1 MKNSNNLL
9 AGLNEAQIKAVTAL
23 NGPVLVIAGAGSG
36 KTKTLVHRLAY
47 LIAEVGMPASDL
59 LAVTFT
65 NKAAHEMK
73 QRVSEILGITDKYE
87 LPTVGTFHSV
97 SCSFLRQ
104 GSRFFNYPAHFSIYD
119 QDDQLSLV
127 KKIIKEFG
135 YDIKTTPPGAVLNL
149 ISKAKSDLV
158 KPGQFFDKYED
169 NYFTGVVKNVYE
181 KYQNELRL
189 NQAFDFD
196 DLISEQVYLWRSQPE
211 WLARYQN
218 RYRYILVD
226 EYQDT
231 NHSQYNWVKLLAE
244 QSRNIY
250 VVGDDWQSIYSWRGA
265 DFGNI
270 LRFTKDYP
278 EAAVIKLEQNYRSTK
293 NIINASNAV
302 MAKAQL
308 KVDKVLWTDNEV
320 GAKIRIVE
328 VADEVAEAR
337 YVISEAVRLASDNFD
352 GDVSYQAESGASL
365 LPDFIPMSRY
375 YDEPKNLSGLV
386 VLYRTNAQSRALE
399 EECLKAGLPYRLVG
413 GVRFYERRE
422 IKDILAYLKLLVN
435 PADSLSFKRVILA
448 PSRGVGLASID
459 VILKTAQD
467 NNLQYLSADLLQLTG
482 LPTSRQQILA
492 SFIAKFMVWQTRLA
506 TMTVSELME
515 AVLEESG
522 LKQELLDGTE
532 EGEARYQ
539 NIEELKTVAAERAPG
554 VGLEALQAFITE
566 VSLWQDQDSLSD
578 NKHGLT
584 LMTVH
589 SAKGLEFE
597 TVFLTGLEEGL
608 FPHSSSFDEPEE
620 MEEERRLC
628 YVALTRA
635 KKKVYCIYALNRRLF
650 GNVLMGLPSRFIGEI
665 PSSLIEFKSASP
677 F

>member
-9 AGLNEAQIKAVTAL
+9 SGLNDAQVKAVTAL

-47 LIAEVGMPASDL
+47 LIAEAKIPPADL

-65 NKAAHEMK
+65 NKAAQEMK
-73 QRVSEILGITDKYE
+73 QRVSQILGITNRE
-87 LPTVGTFHSV
+87 ALPTVGTFHSV

-104 GSRFFNYPAHFSIYD
+104 GAQLLNYPAHFSIYD

-127 KKIIKEFG
+127 KKIIKDFG

-149 ISKAKSDLV
+149 ISKAKSNLV
-158 KPGQFFDKYED
+158 KPSEFFDKYEN
-169 NYFTGVVKNVYE
+169 NYFTSLVKKVYE
-181 KYQNELRL
+181 NYQDDLRL

-196 DLISEQVYLWRSQPE
+196 DLISEQVYLWRSQPA
-211 WLARYQN
+211 WLARYHN
-218 RYRYILVD
+218 RYKYILVD

-231 NHSQYNWVKLLAE
+231 NHSQYIWVKLLAE

-278 EAAVIKLEQNYRSTK
+278 DAQVIKLEQNYRSTQ

-308 KVDKVLWTDNEV
+308 KVDKVLWTNNTKGE
-320 GAKIRIVE
+320 AIKIVE

-337 YVISEAVRLASDNFD
+337 YVINEAIRLASDNFD
-352 GDVSYQAESGASL
+352 GDISYQPESASL
-365 LPDFIPMSRY
+365 LPNFVPMSRY
-375 YDEPKNLSGLV
+375 YDEPRNLSGLV

-399 EECLKAGLPYRLVG
+399 EECLKSGLPYRLVG

-422 IKDILAYLKLLVN
+422 IKDMLAYLKLLVN
-435 PADSLSFKRVILA
+435 PADSLSFKRAILA
-448 PSRGVGLASID
+448 PSRGLGLAS
-459 VILKTAQD
+459 VEMILKAAQA
-467 NNLQYLSADLLQLTG
+467 NNLPYLSADLLQFSKLSMT
-482 LPTSRQQILA
+482 RQQSLA
-492 SFIAKFMVWQTRLA
+492 SFIAKFVIWQTRLA
-506 TMTVSELME
+506 TMTVAELME
-515 AVLEESG
+515 TILEESG

-532 EGEARYQ
+532 EGESRYQ

-554 VGLEALQAFITE
+554 VGLSALHTFITE

-665 PSSLIEFKSASP
+665 PTSLIEFKSASP

>member
-9 AGLNEAQIKAVTAL
+9 SGLNDAQVKAVTAL

-47 LIAEVGMPASDL
+47 LIAEAKIPPADL

-65 NKAAHEMK
+65 NKAAQEMK
-73 QRVSEILGITDKYE
+73 QRVSQILGITNRE
-87 LPTVGTFHSV
+87 ALPTVGTFHSV

-104 GSRFFNYPAHFSIYD
+104 GAQLLNYPAHFSIYD

-127 KKIIKEFG
+127 KKIIKDFG

-158 KPGQFFDKYED
+158 KPSEFFDKYEN
-169 NYFTGVVKNVYE
+169 NYFTNVVKNVYE
-181 KYQNELRL
+181 NYQRELRL

-211 WLARYQN
+211 WLARYHN
-218 RYRYILVD
+218 RYKYILVD

-231 NHSQYNWVKLLAE
+231 NHSQYIWVKLLAE

-278 EAAVIKLEQNYRSTK
+278 EAQVIKLEQNYRSTQ

-308 KVDKVLWTDNEV
+308 KVDKVLWTNNAKG
-320 GAKIRIVE
+320 GAIKIVE

-337 YVISEAVRLASDNFD
+337 YVISEAIRLASDNFD
-352 GDVSYQAESGASL
+352 GDITYQSDSTSL
-365 LPDFIPMSRY
+365 LPNFVPMSRY
-375 YDEPKNLSGLV
+375 YDDPKNLSGLV

-399 EECLKAGLPYRLVG
+399 EECLKSGLPYRLVG

-422 IKDILAYLKLLVN
+422 IKDMLAYLKLLVN
-435 PADSLSFKRVILA
+435 PADSLSFKRAILA
-448 PSRGVGLASID
+448 PSRGLGLASIEM
-459 VILKTAQD
+459 ILKAAQV
-467 NNLQYLSADLLQLTG
+467 NNLPYLSADLLQHSSLSNT
-482 LPTSRQQILA
+482 RQQSLA
-492 SFIAKFMVWQTRLA
+492 SFIAKFVIWQTRLA
-506 TMTVSELME
+506 TMTVAELME
-515 AVLEESG
+515 TILEESG

-532 EGEARYQ
+532 EGESRYQ
-539 NIEELKTVAAERAPG
+539 NIEELKTVAAERASG
-554 VGLEALQAFITE
+554 VGLSALHTFITE

-665 PSSLIEFKSASP
+665 PASLIEFKSASP